1 MITDGEPQG
10 EQEGVVEQVVQR
22 LKDDEANK
30 RVAFFVGVNANT
42 SLSQISVRSIS

>member
-30 RVAFFVGVNANT
+30 LLYSRCGE
-42 SLSQISVRSIS
+42 R